1 MVVREIGG
9 HTFNSINV
17 VDTEFC
23 APEGEN
29 PSVVCLVIK
38 ELISGKVHRYWHDEL
53 GPEPPFRIDDSA
65 LLVAFMAD
73 AETSCFIQLGWP
85 TPKNIFDQHAEFRAI
100 TNGLRPPQGKMN
112 GLLAALAYY
121 GLPAIDPEEKDYWR
135 NIVMHGPPWTEE
147 EKAGILEYCEGDVN
161 ESAALFEYMLRDTR
175 QFSHALFRG
184 RYTGGAVA
192 RMRAYGVPIDTEV
205 QGKLVRHWAKIKANL
220 ISAVD
225 VKYNVYRKTSF
236 NLERFEE
243 YLKENN
249 IPWIRTPTGR
259 LSTAEEVFRDA
270 AKRFPQLSDL
280 HELRVTVDSMKLNKI
295 SVGADG
301 RNRVL
306 LGQFGS
312 VTGRNQPSN
321 TQFVFGPA
329 TWVRGLI
336 KPAEGRGLA
345 YLDWRAQE
353 FAIAAALSGDQTMI
367 ADYRS
372 GDPYIRLAAHAGAVP
387 SDATKATHP
396 AAREIYKT
404 ACLAL
409 QYGQGAFGLA
419 PRLGISQAAAKSII
433 AAHQERYPVF
443 WKWSACI
450 VNHTMLN
457 RRLHTALQWPIRYGP
472 KVEINARSVMNF
484 PMQGNGADMMRV
496 ACCLATEAGIQVC
509 CPIHDAVLIESPLD
523 RLEADAEAMM
533 VIMRRAARAVLRGF
547 EVDADAKYVHY
558 PDRYMDPRGAGM
570 WETIIKLLEGYGA

>member
-1 MVVREIGG
+1 
-9 HTFNSINV
+9 
-17 VDTEFC
+17 
-23 APEGEN
+23 
-29 PSVVCLVIK
+29 
-38 ELISGKVHRYWHDEL
+38 
-53 GPEPPFRIDDSA
+53 
-65 LLVAFMAD
+65 
-73 AETSCFIQLGWP
+73 
-85 TPKNIFDQHAEFRAI
+85 
-100 TNGLRPPQGKMN
+100 MN
-112 GLLAALAYY
+112 GILAALAYY

-135 NIVMHGPPWTEE
+135 GIVLRGPPWTDE

-161 ESAALFEYMLRDTR
+161 ESSALFEYMLRDTKLL
-175 QFSHALFRG
+175 SHALFRG

-192 RMRAYGVPIDTEV
+192 RMRSYGVPIDTET
-205 QGKLVRHWAKIKANL
+205 QGKLVKHWTKIKSNL

-225 VKYNVYRKTSF
+225 VKYNVYRRNSF
-236 NLERFEE
+236 NLELFD
-243 YLKENN
+243 
-249 IPWIRTPTGR
+249 IPWIRTPTGQ
-259 LSTAEEVFRDA
+259 LSTAEEVFKNA
-270 AKRFPQLSDL
+270 AKQFPQLYDL

-321 TQFVFGPA
+321 TKFVFGPA

-336 KPAEGRGLA
+336 KPGEGRGIA

-353 FAIAAALSGDQTMI
+353 FAIAAALSGDPVMI

-372 GDPYIRLAAHAGAVP
+372 GDPCIRLAAHAGAVP

-396 AAREIYKT
+396 AVREIYKT

-419 PRLGISQAAAKSII
+419 PRLGISPAAAKSII

-457 RRLHTALQWPIRYGP
+457 RKLHTAFQWPIQYSPR
-472 KVEINARSVMNF
+472 VEINARSVMNF

-496 ACCLATEAGIQVC
+496 ACCLGTEAGIQVC
-509 CPIHDAVLIESPLD
+509 CPIHDAVLIEAPLES
-523 RLEADAEAMM
+523 LEVDAEAMM
-533 VIMRRAARAVLRGF
+533 AIMRKAAPRRAARL
-547 EVDADAKYVHY
+547 EVDADAKYIRY

-570 WETIIKLLEGYGA
+570 WETITKLLDGYTTQ